1 MLANIIVDCL
11 LVLVLVIGIIIGL
24 KNGFIKT
31 VAKPVKVFLS
41 FLAAVTWSEP
51 IGSGLIKPWI
61 SAPLT
66 NKLAS
71 YITGICDGLTADMAS
86 EEMPTVIKLAASLY
100 DIDLNEVAQGTG
112 EALAQS
118 IVSAVTDPFVGIVS
132 TVLAFALIFIAAS
145 ILLGIVLVI
154 VNKIAEDGGL
164 IEFVNR
170 ALGCVTMFLFAF
182 LIAWVIVSASD
193 IILNI
198 PAIHEMAWVQE
209 FTGGFVFKFLKNFSP
224 IEIILSF

>member
-1 MLANIIVDCL
+1 VLILA
-11 LVLVLVIGIIIGL
+11 IGIIVGL

-31 VAKPVKVFLS
+31 VAKPVRVFLS
-41 FLAAVTWSEP
+41 FLASVSWSEP
-51 IGSGLIKPWI
+51 LGARLIKPWI

-71 YITGICDGLTADMAS
+71 YITEVCNGLTADMAS
-86 EEMPTVIKLAASLY
+86 EEMPSVIKFAASLY
-100 DIDLNEVAQGTG
+100 DIDLNEVAKGTG

-132 TVLAFALIFIAAS
+132 TVLAFAIIFIVS
-145 ILLGIVLVI
+145 SLVLGLVLAI
-154 VNKIAEDGGL
+154 INKLAEDGGL

-170 ALGCVTMFLFAF
+170 AFGCVTMFLFAF
-182 LIAWVIVSASD
+182 LIVWALVSASD

-198 PAIHEMAWVQE
+198 PAVHDMAWVQE
-209 FTGGFVFKFLKNFSP
+209 FTGGYIFKFFKNFSP